1 MRNNVTFSIC
11 KSKSEYLKLL
21 FDKNHN
27 NNTLIWK
34 GIWQLITIISK
45 RKVHLNIVKL
55 KGKDI
60 TNPTK
65 IANAFNN
72 FFINIGPN
80 LSKTILDSSKPFK
93 NFLKNN
99 SLNSF
104 LLKATSEDEVH
115 KLICQLNKGKALG
128 PLSIPVTI
136 LKDNVNILSTPL
148 SFIIN
153 RSFEQGVFPESL
165 KTAQVTPVHKK
176 EDTLTINNYRPISLL
191 SVFSKILEKSMY
203 NRIYSFLCKHKLIN
217 TTQFGF
223 RSKHSTEHALIS
235 LIETIKKYLDDG
247 EIVCGV
253 FIDLQKAFDTLNHEI
268 LLEKLKHYGIRS
280 KQNDWFRSFL
290 TNRKQYVSMEGF
302 FSQTKIVKC
311 GVPQASTLGPLL
323 FLIYINNLANA
334 LEKSIVH
341 HFADDTNLLYG
352 NKNPSVIS
360 DVINSELKLVT
371 DWLRANKLSLNE
383 SKTKLLP
390 FRSINKTEFNII

>member
-93 NFLKNN
+93 NFLKDS

-115 KLICQLNKGKALG
+115 KLISQLNKAKALG
-128 PLSIPVTI
+128 PLSILVI
-136 LKDNVNILSTPL
+136 YHS
-148 SFIIN
+148 
-153 RSFEQGVFPESL
+153 
-165 KTAQVTPVHKK
+165 
-176 EDTLTINNYRPISLL
+176 YISL
-191 SVFSKILEKSMY
+191 VKAM
-203 NRIYSFLCKHKLIN
+203 LIFC
-217 TTQFGF
+217 QL
-223 RSKHSTEHALIS
+223 HLAVS
-235 LIETIKKYLDDG
+235 LIGCLSK
-247 EIVCGV
+247 V
-253 FIDLQKAFDTLNHEI
+253 FFLN
-268 LLEKLKHYGIRS
+268 L
-280 KQNDWFRSFL
+280 
-290 TNRKQYVSMEGF
+290 
-302 FSQTKIVKC
+302 
-311 GVPQASTLGPLL
+311 
-323 FLIYINNLANA
+323 
-334 LEKSIVH
+334 
-341 HFADDTNLLYG
+341 
-352 NKNPSVIS
+352 
-360 DVINSELKLVT
+360 
-371 DWLRANKLSLNE
+371 
-383 SKTKLLP
+383 
-390 FRSINKTEFNII
+390 

>member
-1 MRNNVTFSIC
+1 MS
-11 KSKSEYLKLL
+11 S
-21 FDKNHN
+21 
-27 NNTLIWK
+27 
-34 GIWQLITIISK
+34 TI
-45 RKVHLNIVKL
+45 
-55 KGKDI
+55 
-60 TNPTK
+60 
-65 IANAFNN
+65 

-80 LSKTILDSSKPFK
+80 LLKTILDSSKPFK
-93 NFLKNN
+93 NFLKNS

-104 LLKATSEDEVH
+104 LLKATSEFMYFIH
-115 KLICQLNKGKALG
+115 KLISQLNKGKALG

-176 EDTLTINNYRPISLL
+176 EDTLTISNYRPISLL

-253 FIDLQKAFDTLNHEI
+253 FIDSQKAFDTVNHEI

-290 TNRKQYVSMEGF
+290 TNKKQYVSMEGF
-302 FSQTKIVKC
+302 FSQTKIVKFS
-311 GVPQASTLGPLL
+311 VPQFSTLGPC
-323 FLIYINNLANA
+323 
-334 LEKSIVH
+334 
-341 HFADDTNLLYG
+341 
-352 NKNPSVIS
+352 
-360 DVINSELKLVT
+360 
-371 DWLRANKLSLNE
+371 SL
-383 SKTKLLP
+383 
-390 FRSINKTEFNII
+390 